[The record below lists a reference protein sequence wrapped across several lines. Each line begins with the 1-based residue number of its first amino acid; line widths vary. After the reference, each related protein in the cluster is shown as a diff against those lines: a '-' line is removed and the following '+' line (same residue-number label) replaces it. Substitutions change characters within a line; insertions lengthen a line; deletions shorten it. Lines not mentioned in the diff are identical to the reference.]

1 MTSGRRRSVTLGT
14 EKAKGHWQLFFFL
27 SDFLCQWLRAS
38 SWWVLRASERVSEHP
53 CFLKSIQGV
62 QASFGYAEYWA
73 IMFYFSISFRLKSTN
88 SIDSLRS
95 NVTSPNFFELCNVL
109 QYVIP
114 KLLGHPVEG
123 SKINFGLHLSFAHNN
138 VIEDMRATLVEKDTV
153 VTAKEC

>member
-1 MTSGRRRSVTLGT
+1 
-14 EKAKGHWQLFFFL
+14 
-27 SDFLCQWLRAS
+27 
-38 SWWVLRASERVSEHP
+38 
-53 CFLKSIQGV
+53 
-62 QASFGYAEYWA
+62 
-73 IMFYFSISFRLKSTN
+73 MFYFSISFRLKSTN